1 MCEEVFEIRYG
12 ITAFWTG
19 VGCLYPRDLHVC
31 KRGIESLRSSKVEML
46 EGTVLVVFSFLTDDA
61 REVEVEGEGV
71 TVELLSI
78 ALVTLIA

>member
-1 MCEEVFEIRYG
+1 
-12 ITAFWTG
+12 
-19 VGCLYPRDLHVC
+19 
-31 KRGIESLRSSKVEML
+31 ML